1 MMTST
6 SINTDNVFSVRG
18 EDSWSWTKDSIEVIS
33 LDEGNFLQFDLD
45 DKPLAA
51 WRFDGNSS
59 SSLIS
64 AHHDASALSE
74 IVEKALSFVPRGLDM
89 HNKLIKI
96 QDELAAE
103 RLGSITN
110 KDQQLMLADGPDL
123 QPTDS
128 AGLESS
134 AVREQADFN
143 PNNRGKDVLEGVGEG
158 QATGGM

>member
-1 MMTST
+1 MTVT
-6 SINTDNVFSVRG
+6 SINTDNVSPVRG
-18 EDSWSWTKDSIEVIS
+18 EDGWSWTRDSIEVVS
-33 LDEGNFLQFDLD
+33 LDEGNFLQINLD
-45 DKPLAA
+45 DMPVAA
-51 WRFDGNSS
+51 WRIDGNSS

-64 AHHDASALSE
+64 AHQDALALSK
-74 IVEKALSFVPRGLDM
+74 IVEKALSFVPRGIDM

-96 QDELAAE
+96 QDKLAAE

-143 PNNRGKDVLEGVGEG
+143 PDNRRKDVLEGVGEG
-158 QATGGM
+158 EATGGM